1 MSYSVQNK
9 VALVT
14 GANRGI
20 GKTIVESLINHG
32 AKVYLAV
39 RDVNSTQDLEEK
51 FGDKVITVQADV
63 SDTASIKH

>member
-32 AKVYLAV
+32 AKKYLAV
-39 RDVNSTQDLEEK
+39 RDVNSTQDLE

>member
-32 AKVYLAV
+32 AKKVYLAV

-51 FGDKVITVQADV
+51 LG
-63 SDTASIKH
+63 IK

>member
-1 MSYSVQNK
+1 LSYSVQNK

-14 GANRGI
+14 GANRG

-32 AKVYLAV
+32 AKKVYLAV

>member
-32 AKVYLAV
+32 KK
-39 RDVNSTQDLEEK
+39 SI
-51 FGDKVITVQADV
+51 FGR
-63 SDTASIKH
+63 S

>member
-20 GKTIVESLINHG
+20 GKTSRIVNKS
-32 AKVYLAV
+32 
-39 RDVNSTQDLEEK
+39 RS
-51 FGDKVITVQADV
+51 
-63 SDTASIKH
+63 